1 MAERLKRASAPM
13 WKRTLLQNLDYRSIS
28 DQLEE
33 IAESGD
39 YYGYSGPDMGEYYEE
54 YRPLFDEL
62 SFGATELQ
70 EGLTEY
76 NYFTGDELAN
86 KWDDCTV
93 ALLGDIMTVNGYEAD
108 GVDYRSIAQFEQD
121 LGVEEAEKRLLRLS
135 KKELIS
141 LFRRVMTTIV
151 CYADIKGSYDTLA
164 AVVNELDERAAIM
177 QNGQT
182 SARMWTE

>member
-1 MAERLKRASAPM
+1 M
-13 WKRTLLQNLDYRSIS
+13 WKHTLLQNLDYGTIS
-28 DQLEE
+28 DRLEE

-39 YYGYSGPDMGEYYEE
+39 YYGYSGPDLGEYYEE

-62 SFGATELQ
+62 SFGATELL

-76 NYFTGDELAN
+76 NYFTHERLAN
-86 KWDDCTV
+86 QWDDCTV
-93 ALLGDIMTVNGYEAD
+93 ALLGNVITVNGYED
-108 GVDYRSIAQFEQD
+108 DRIDYRSITQFEQT

-177 QNGQT
+177 ENGQT
-182 SARMWTE
+182 SARMWAE